1 MALETEWEETP
12 LVTLINLCISCMP
25 PANSHGVGAE
35 FLQCAKLFSLHTLVV
50 SVKLFKEF
58 DDRVKKWEE
67 PVP

>member
-1 MALETEWEETP
+1 
-12 LVTLINLCISCMP
+12 MP